1 MARLGLRNKPG
12 NKPKW
17 KYTDRL
23 EQLYERKEREEEL
36 TGIEI
41 SRGDLEEQAL
51 AIGKKA
57 HTSSSRHNSAR
68 RWSSCLCFKTLSCCL

>member
-36 TGIEI
+36 TGIDI
-41 SRGDLEEQAL
+41 KR
-51 AIGKKA
+51 
-57 HTSSSRHNSAR
+57 
-68 RWSSCLCFKTLSCCL
+68 